1 MTENLAHPQFSKG
14 LSGYK
19 VEEVDSYIDK
29 VLDTIKD
36 LKDQNEVLEEKIG
49 VLAES
54 LQKYREDEDS
64 LREAL
69 LGAQKMGDS
78 IVKNAN
84 NKAEITMREASVKA
98 AHIVEE
104 ARKKVEDE
112 KDEQEAGR
120 ILDNLLAR
128 QDEALQLAAAV
139 QTQLAQAETAA
150 QDVRRSEDDV
160 ADVRNRMERLREEQ
174 RALNGPAREVLE
186 SQTTALRQLRALS
199 STLAT
204 EQERLAELEGR
215 LISETPARSIKNLPL
230 LLLGAALFLAGAG
243 TLLAAWRLGVTS
255 LPLTQGLEMPVNL
268 WSGYLILFCGV
279 GFLAAGLPHDGPE
292 RRRRKNEFA
301 HLQSRRDACAAH
313 VAELKEQARADAIAN
328 GIRKENPNANIV
340 YIKGDQFT
348 NELIAAIQ
356 NGKNIEFRSKYRE
369 ADLFLIDDVQF
380 IAGKESTQEEFFH
393 TFNKLYEEHKQIVMT
408 SDRKPSDMLTL
419 EDRLKTRFEWGLL
432 ADIQPPDYET
442 RMAILKNK
450 AKNLGL
456 NLSDDVCNYIA
467 INVTNNVR
475 QIEGTVKKILAYRD
489 LNNMPLDL
497 PNISRA
503 IDDMFKSEGNA
514 LPTPSLIISQVCKF
528 YSIDEVLLRGTQK
541 NKGTAEARQIAM
553 YLIRKLTNLSLP
565 DIGKE
570 FARDHSTVLYA
581 IRKVEVALKN
591 GDTTMQNNIR
601 DITANIN
608 SCL

>member
-1 MTENLAHPQFSKG
+1 MYSSAYVWAKVLSHMEERLGAVTVSAWFDDAEVVELNENNLILYSPSDFRREIIRRRCTDYIQDALKEVFNSDAKLMVFGDEELNTFKQKGKSVSSMDFNPQFTFDNFVVGPSNRFAHSAAIAVSK
-14 LSGYK
+14 
-19 VEEVDSYIDK
+19 
-29 VLDTIKD
+29 
-36 LKDQNEVLEEKIG
+36 
-49 VLAES
+49 
-54 LQKYREDEDS
+54 
-64 LREAL
+64 
-69 LGAQKMGDS
+69 
-78 IVKNAN
+78 
-84 NKAEITMREASVKA
+84 
-98 AHIVEE
+98 
-104 ARKKVEDE
+104 
-112 KDEQEAGR
+112 
-120 ILDNLLAR
+120 
-128 QDEALQLAAAV
+128 
-139 QTQLAQAETAA
+139 
-150 QDVRRSEDDV
+150 
-160 ADVRNRMERLREEQ
+160 
-174 RALNGPAREVLE
+174 
-186 SQTTALRQLRALS
+186 
-199 STLAT
+199 
-204 EQERLAELEGR
+204 
-215 LISETPARSIKNLPL
+215 TPGQVYNP
-230 LLLGAALFLAGAG
+230 LFLYG
-243 TLLAAWRLGVTS
+243 
-255 LPLTQGLEMPVNL
+255 PP
-268 WSGYLILFCGV
+268 GV
-279 GFLAAGLPHDGPE
+279 G
-292 RRRRKNEFA
+292 KT
-301 HLQSRRDACAAH
+301 HL
-313 VAELKEQARADAIAN
+313 LYAIAN

-591 GDTTMQNNIR
+591 GDTTMQNNIL

>member
-1 MTENLAHPQFSKG
+1 MDYVST
-14 LSGYK
+14 
-19 VEEVDSYIDK
+19 
-29 VLDTIKD
+29 
-36 LKDQNEVLEEKIG
+36 
-49 VLAES
+49 
-54 LQKYREDEDS
+54 
-64 LREAL
+64 
-69 LGAQKMGDS
+69 
-78 IVKNAN
+78 
-84 NKAEITMREASVKA
+84 
-98 AHIVEE
+98 
-104 ARKKVEDE
+104 
-112 KDEQEAGR
+112 
-120 ILDNLLAR
+120 
-128 QDEALQLAAAV
+128 
-139 QTQLAQAETAA
+139 
-150 QDVRRSEDDV
+150 
-160 ADVRNRMERLREEQ
+160 RNRERK
-174 RALNGPAREVLE
+174 V
-186 SQTTALRQLRALS
+186 S
-199 STLAT
+199 
-204 EQERLAELEGR
+204 
-215 LISETPARSIKNLPL
+215 
-230 LLLGAALFLAGAG
+230 AA
-243 TLLAAWRLGVTS
+243 
-255 LPLTQGLEMPVNL
+255 
-268 WSGYLILFCGV
+268 Y
-279 GFLAAGLPHDGPE
+279 
-292 RRRRKNEFA
+292 
-301 HLQSRRDACAAH
+301 
-313 VAELKEQARADAIAN
+313 AIAN

-570 FARDHSTVLYA
+570 FAGIVRHPESRSRAEKRRHHHAEQYPGHHREHQFLPVNFLHKPCGMWKTGLWISCTRFGSSQALWKRDGSSTL
-581 IRKVEVALKN
+581 
-591 GDTTMQNNIR
+591 G
-601 DITANIN
+601 
-608 SCL
+608 CG

>member
-1 MTENLAHPQFSKG
+1 MYSSAYVWAKVLSHMEERLGAVTVSAWFDDAEVVELNENNLILYSPSDFRREIIRRRCTDYIQDALKEIFNSDAKLLVFGDEELDAFKQKGKSVSSMDFNPQFTFDNFVVGPSNRFAHSAAIAVSK
-14 LSGYK
+14 
-19 VEEVDSYIDK
+19 
-29 VLDTIKD
+29 
-36 LKDQNEVLEEKIG
+36 
-49 VLAES
+49 
-54 LQKYREDEDS
+54 
-64 LREAL
+64 
-69 LGAQKMGDS
+69 
-78 IVKNAN
+78 
-84 NKAEITMREASVKA
+84 
-98 AHIVEE
+98 
-104 ARKKVEDE
+104 
-112 KDEQEAGR
+112 
-120 ILDNLLAR
+120 
-128 QDEALQLAAAV
+128 
-139 QTQLAQAETAA
+139 
-150 QDVRRSEDDV
+150 
-160 ADVRNRMERLREEQ
+160 
-174 RALNGPAREVLE
+174 
-186 SQTTALRQLRALS
+186 
-199 STLAT
+199 
-204 EQERLAELEGR
+204 
-215 LISETPARSIKNLPL
+215 TPGQVYNP
-230 LLLGAALFLAGAG
+230 LFLYG
-243 TLLAAWRLGVTS
+243 
-255 LPLTQGLEMPVNL
+255 PP
-268 WSGYLILFCGV
+268 GV
-279 GFLAAGLPHDGPE
+279 G
-292 RRRRKNEFA
+292 KT
-301 HLQSRRDACAAH
+301 HL
-313 VAELKEQARADAIAN
+313 LYAIAN
-328 GIRKENPNANIV
+328 GIRKENPDANIV

-528 YSIDEVLLRGTQK
+528 YSIDEIVLRGTQK

>member
-1 MTENLAHPQFSKG
+1 MYSSAYVWAKVLSHMEERLGAVTVSAWFDDAEVVELNENNLILYSPSDFRREIIRRRCTDYIQDALKEVFNSDAKLMVFGDEELDAFKQKGKSVSSMDFNPQFTFDNFVVGPSNRFAHSAAIAVSK
-14 LSGYK
+14 
-19 VEEVDSYIDK
+19 
-29 VLDTIKD
+29 
-36 LKDQNEVLEEKIG
+36 
-49 VLAES
+49 
-54 LQKYREDEDS
+54 
-64 LREAL
+64 
-69 LGAQKMGDS
+69 
-78 IVKNAN
+78 
-84 NKAEITMREASVKA
+84 
-98 AHIVEE
+98 
-104 ARKKVEDE
+104 
-112 KDEQEAGR
+112 
-120 ILDNLLAR
+120 
-128 QDEALQLAAAV
+128 
-139 QTQLAQAETAA
+139 
-150 QDVRRSEDDV
+150 
-160 ADVRNRMERLREEQ
+160 
-174 RALNGPAREVLE
+174 
-186 SQTTALRQLRALS
+186 
-199 STLAT
+199 
-204 EQERLAELEGR
+204 
-215 LISETPARSIKNLPL
+215 TPGQVYNP
-230 LLLGAALFLAGAG
+230 LFLYG
-243 TLLAAWRLGVTS
+243 
-255 LPLTQGLEMPVNL
+255 PP
-268 WSGYLILFCGV
+268 GV
-279 GFLAAGLPHDGPE
+279 G
-292 RRRRKNEFA
+292 KT
-301 HLQSRRDACAAH
+301 HL
-313 VAELKEQARADAIAN
+313 LYAIAN
-328 GIRKENPNANIV
+328 GIRKENPDANIV

-432 ADIQPPDYET
+432 ADILPPDYET

>member
-1 MTENLAHPQFSKG
+1 MYSSAYVWAKVLSHMEERLGAVTVSAWFDDAEVVELNENNLILYSPSDFRREIIRRRCTDYIQDALKEVFNSDAKLMVFGDEELDAFKQKGKSVSSMDFNPQFTFDNFVVGPSNRFAHSAAIAVSK
-14 LSGYK
+14 
-19 VEEVDSYIDK
+19 
-29 VLDTIKD
+29 
-36 LKDQNEVLEEKIG
+36 
-49 VLAES
+49 
-54 LQKYREDEDS
+54 
-64 LREAL
+64 
-69 LGAQKMGDS
+69 
-78 IVKNAN
+78 
-84 NKAEITMREASVKA
+84 
-98 AHIVEE
+98 
-104 ARKKVEDE
+104 
-112 KDEQEAGR
+112 
-120 ILDNLLAR
+120 
-128 QDEALQLAAAV
+128 
-139 QTQLAQAETAA
+139 
-150 QDVRRSEDDV
+150 
-160 ADVRNRMERLREEQ
+160 
-174 RALNGPAREVLE
+174 
-186 SQTTALRQLRALS
+186 
-199 STLAT
+199 
-204 EQERLAELEGR
+204 
-215 LISETPARSIKNLPL
+215 TPGQVYNP
-230 LLLGAALFLAGAG
+230 LFLYG
-243 TLLAAWRLGVTS
+243 
-255 LPLTQGLEMPVNL
+255 PP
-268 WSGYLILFCGV
+268 GV
-279 GFLAAGLPHDGPE
+279 G
-292 RRRRKNEFA
+292 KT
-301 HLQSRRDACAAH
+301 HL
-313 VAELKEQARADAIAN
+313 LYAIAN

-369 ADLFLIDDVQF
+369 TDLFLIDDVQF

>member
-1 MTENLAHPQFSKG
+1 MYSSAYVWAKVLSHMEERLGAVTVSAWFDDAEVVELNENNLILYSPSDFRREIIRRRCTDYIQDALKEVFNSDAKLMVFGDEELDAFKQKGKSVSSMDFNPQFTFDNFVVGPSNRFAHSAAIAVSK
-14 LSGYK
+14 
-19 VEEVDSYIDK
+19 
-29 VLDTIKD
+29 
-36 LKDQNEVLEEKIG
+36 
-49 VLAES
+49 
-54 LQKYREDEDS
+54 
-64 LREAL
+64 
-69 LGAQKMGDS
+69 
-78 IVKNAN
+78 
-84 NKAEITMREASVKA
+84 
-98 AHIVEE
+98 
-104 ARKKVEDE
+104 
-112 KDEQEAGR
+112 
-120 ILDNLLAR
+120 
-128 QDEALQLAAAV
+128 
-139 QTQLAQAETAA
+139 
-150 QDVRRSEDDV
+150 
-160 ADVRNRMERLREEQ
+160 
-174 RALNGPAREVLE
+174 
-186 SQTTALRQLRALS
+186 
-199 STLAT
+199 
-204 EQERLAELEGR
+204 
-215 LISETPARSIKNLPL
+215 TPGQVYNP
-230 LLLGAALFLAGAG
+230 LFLYG
-243 TLLAAWRLGVTS
+243 
-255 LPLTQGLEMPVNL
+255 PP
-268 WSGYLILFCGV
+268 GV
-279 GFLAAGLPHDGPE
+279 G
-292 RRRRKNEFA
+292 KT
-301 HLQSRRDACAAH
+301 HL
-313 VAELKEQARADAIAN
+313 LYAIAN

-528 YSIDEVLLRGTQK
+528 YSIDEVVLRGTQK

-591 GDTTMQNNIR
+591 GDTNMQNNIR

>member
-1 MTENLAHPQFSKG
+1 MYSSAYVWAKVLSHMDERLGAVTVSAWFDDAEVVELNENNLILYSPSDFRREIIRRRCTDYIQDALKEIFNSDAKLLVFGDEELDAFKQKGKSVSSMDFNPQFTFDNFVVGPSNRFAHSAAIAVSK
-14 LSGYK
+14 
-19 VEEVDSYIDK
+19 
-29 VLDTIKD
+29 
-36 LKDQNEVLEEKIG
+36 
-49 VLAES
+49 
-54 LQKYREDEDS
+54 
-64 LREAL
+64 
-69 LGAQKMGDS
+69 
-78 IVKNAN
+78 
-84 NKAEITMREASVKA
+84 
-98 AHIVEE
+98 
-104 ARKKVEDE
+104 
-112 KDEQEAGR
+112 
-120 ILDNLLAR
+120 
-128 QDEALQLAAAV
+128 
-139 QTQLAQAETAA
+139 
-150 QDVRRSEDDV
+150 
-160 ADVRNRMERLREEQ
+160 
-174 RALNGPAREVLE
+174 
-186 SQTTALRQLRALS
+186 
-199 STLAT
+199 
-204 EQERLAELEGR
+204 
-215 LISETPARSIKNLPL
+215 TPGQVYNP
-230 LLLGAALFLAGAG
+230 LFLYG
-243 TLLAAWRLGVTS
+243 
-255 LPLTQGLEMPVNL
+255 PP
-268 WSGYLILFCGV
+268 GV
-279 GFLAAGLPHDGPE
+279 G
-292 RRRRKNEFA
+292 KT
-301 HLQSRRDACAAH
+301 HL
-313 VAELKEQARADAIAN
+313 LYAIAN
-328 GIRKENPNANIV
+328 GIRKENPDANIV

-528 YSIDEVLLRGTQK
+528 YSIDEIVLRGTQK